1 MKLAPLSLL
10 SAVALS
16 LASAAAE
23 QPQKPNIVLI
33 MTDDASWEC
42 FGPYGAVDYET
53 PNIDRLAEHGVKFQH
68 CYSTPICTPSRVM
81 IMTGKYNFR
90 NYTHFGYLPPQ
101 EKTFGNLLQEA
112 GYKTAIAGKWQLNG
126 LYDPTVFSDHADN
139 TRVNQAG
146 FDEYALWQVTIEKKK
161 GEERFWSP
169 SLEINGKL
177 SSSQQ
182 NQNKYGPDLMSDF
195 VCDFI
200 ERHQDEPFFV
210 YYPTVLV
217 HDPFVP
223 TPDTIGKR
231 SRGPEANKAPK
242 NRKDKKANF
251 VAMVNYL
258 DKIVGKVVKKLEDVG
273 QLDNTLILF
282 TSDNGTHTPITS
294 NWNGRTIKGGKGN
307 TKNMGTHVPLIAY
320 WKGKSAVGV
329 ACQDLVDFTDVYPT
343 LAKLAGV
350 ELGEGDPKDG
360 QSFLPQ
366 ILGPPHA
373 PTCFVTISPTGSSGV
388 RTQEP
393 LCGPTASSSTL
404 MDGSMTS
411 LAIWMKR
418 RTSLSH

>member
-146 FDEYALWQVTIEKKK
+146 
-161 GEERFWSP
+161 
-169 SLEINGKL
+169 
-177 SSSQQ
+177 
-182 NQNKYGPDLMSDF
+182 
-195 VCDFI
+195 
-200 ERHQDEPFFV
+200 
-210 YYPTVLV
+210 
-217 HDPFVP
+217 
-223 TPDTIGKR
+223 
-231 SRGPEANKAPK
+231 
-242 NRKDKKANF
+242 
-251 VAMVNYL
+251 
-258 DKIVGKVVKKLEDVG
+258 
-273 QLDNTLILF
+273 
-282 TSDNGTHTPITS
+282 
-294 NWNGRTIKGGKGN
+294 
-307 TKNMGTHVPLIAY
+307 
-320 WKGKSAVGV
+320 
-329 ACQDLVDFTDVYPT
+329 
-343 LAKLAGV
+343 
-350 ELGEGDPKDG
+350 
-360 QSFLPQ
+360 
-366 ILGPPHA
+366 
-373 PTCFVTISPTGSSGV
+373 
-388 RTQEP
+388 
-393 LCGPTASSSTL
+393 
-404 MDGSMTS
+404 
-411 LAIWMKR
+411 
-418 RTSLSH
+418 